1 MIHEPNYLSYAPRP
15 IYMTYNLT
23 RMVYGFSYVCI
34 IKDYFGNTF
43 FFGKMEIH

>member
-1 MIHEPNYLSYAPRP
+1 
-15 IYMTYNLT
+15 MTYNLT

-43 FFGKMEIH
+43 FWKNGNPLEK